1 MAVLVLFSVLFLALA
16 GHSSAAYCVCKDGV
30 SDAQLQKSIDYA
42 CGNGADCSAI
52 LQNGVCYNPNTVKDH
67 CSYAVNSYYQ
77 KKASSGATCEFSG
90 TATLTANLP
99 CIGTGTTP
107 TFGLGPTA
115 GTGITPD
122 GSAAVFPSKS
132 AILVGLVV
140 VFLSLVRPLRV

>member
-1 MAVLVLFSVLFLALA
+1 MAVLVLFSVLFMALA
-16 GHSSAAYCVCKDGV
+16 GAAYCVCKDGV

-99 CIGTGTTP
+99 YKGWGFFLQINV
-107 TFGLGPTA
+107 
-115 GTGITPD
+115 D
-122 GSAAVFPSKS
+122 
-132 AILVGLVV
+132 
-140 VFLSLVRPLRV
+140 LSLPFKSFCNDRSSKYSATIIHQLCACELA

>member
-1 MAVLVLFSVLFLALA
+1 M
-16 GHSSAAYCVCKDGV
+16 CKDGV

-99 CIGTGTTP
+99 C
-107 TFGLGPTA
+107 
-115 GTGITPD
+115 
-122 GSAAVFPSKS
+122 K
-132 AILVGLVV
+132 
-140 VFLSLVRPLRV
+140 